1 MYNTYK
7 RVLLIDYFR
16 MAGIIRAVINKFRDK
31 FDKTFNP
38 IVIFFEETNNV
49 FHKIIIHRTYF
60 GTSQTI
66 LTEKTFSNV
75 CLSRIPLNKK
85 KYFTDNGIL
94 IFLALKNSTNYI
106 LNISRL
112 ARFKC
117 ILILHLYHIKSYP
130 ASKF

>member
-60 GTSQTI
+60 GTS
-66 LTEKTFSNV
+66 
-75 CLSRIPLNKK
+75 
-85 KYFTDNGIL
+85 
-94 IFLALKNSTNYI
+94 
-106 LNISRL
+106 
-112 ARFKC
+112 
-117 ILILHLYHIKSYP
+117 
-130 ASKF
+130 